1 MVDRSV
7 ANIVLFGPPGAGK
20 GTQADKL
27 VNEFKLFKV
36 STGDLLREEIKKKS
50 ALGNKIKSIIDKGML
65 VQDNIINDL
74 IEKVLDKKK
83 YFNSLI
89 FDGYPRNLSQA
100 KNLDKLIKKY
110 KQKLSCVLSLK
121 VDTDII
127 VKRILG
133 RLICSK
139 CGSIFNSFF
148 SPATKENHHCG
159 SKFLQRR
166 SDDNEESIKNRFQI
180 YNTETL
186 PILDYYENQKL
197 LHEIDG
203 MRDISIIYKE
213 IRQIIHA
220 LESWLYNVYL
230 YK

>member
-1 MVDRSV
+1 M

-148 SPATKENHHCG
+148 IPSSVKNHGCDPR
-159 SKFLQRR
+159 FLHKRP
-166 SDDNEESIKNRFQI
+166 DDNETTVRNRFKT
-180 YNTETL
+180 YTNETL
-186 PILDYYENQKL
+186 PILKYYQNQNL
-197 LHEIDG
+197 LYEIDG
-203 MRDISIIYKE
+203 MRDIYIIYKE
-213 IRQIIHA
+213 IRGIILP
-220 LESWLYNVYL
+220 LEA
-230 YK
+230 